1 METIEKGEQDML
13 KIEVKGIKDDKGRD
27 VNEVSIEAV
36 GGLGDVIGEF
46 CSVIGSFKKRL
57 ADIEE
62 QQGVPAE
69 FLFKASL
76 MAELM
81 DVDKDYAM
89 KTIKNVLKESLEE
102 SLKESKDDKDAP
114 VDK

>member
-1 METIEKGEQDML
+1 ML
-13 KIEVKGIKDDKGRD
+13 KIEVKGIKNNKGRD
-27 VNEVSIEAV
+27 GNEVSIEAV
-36 GGLGDVIGEF
+36 GSLGDIIGEF
-46 CSVIGSFKKRL
+46 CSVVGSFKKRL

-69 FLFKASL
+69 FLFKATL

-81 DVDKDYAM
+81 DIDRELAVES
-89 KTIKNVLKESLEE
+89 IKKVLKEC
-102 SLKESKDDKDAP
+102 KDKKDAP